1 MARLLLIVVVDLFRF
16 VKKEQ
21 RIGANS
27 SKNNYIGTKK
37 PEIKKPFAFPLFP
50 KFVFVGHL
58 NKRRKYALWQC

>member
-27 SKNNYIGTKK
+27 SKNNYIGIKK
-37 PEIKKPFAFPLFP
+37 PEIKRPFAFPVSKICVCWSF
-50 KFVFVGHL
+50 
-58 NKRRKYALWQC
+58 R

>member
-27 SKNNYIGTKK
+27 SNNYIGTKK

-50 KFVFVGHL
+50 KFVFLSHL
-58 NKRRKYALWQC
+58 NKRRKYAL

>member
-37 PEIKKPFAFPLFP
+37 PEIKKPFAFLVSKICVCWSF
-50 KFVFVGHL
+50 K
-58 NKRRKYALWQC
+58 